1 MKDWRRGAARRG
13 AAPND
18 ARAAVSALKLNPAT
32 VRNWLTYV
40 EGLYQAASPPWRRSL
55 TWSIIRESIMHALSD
70 EDRMIPLRHAADHLI
85 IYSMN
90 CSSIMRA
97 WADIEPFLPRATTPS
112 APHTFPKTSKGIK
125 NHRDARTPPA
135 PSGSGPP

>member
-1 MKDWRRGAARRG
+1 MKDWRRGAALRG

-90 CSSIMRA
+90 CRA
-97 WADIEPFLPRATTPS
+97 SCEHRLTFLPRTPS
-112 APHTFPKTSKGIK
+112 APHTFPKTRKGIK
-125 NHRDARTPPA
+125 NQRDARTPPA

>member
-40 EGLYQAASPPWRRSL
+40 EGLYQAASPPWLRSL
-55 TWSIIRESIMHALSD
+55 PWSIIRESIMHELSD
-70 EDRMIPLRHAADHLI
+70 E
-85 IYSMN
+85 Y
-90 CSSIMRA
+90 
-97 WADIEPFLPRATTPS
+97 
-112 APHTFPKTSKGIK
+112 
-125 NHRDARTPPA
+125 
-135 PSGSGPP
+135 